1 MAVGR
6 PWWQTTKTVRAGFV
20 LGGFWA
26 ILGLAGQSV
35 ALAAR
40 GQALMRV
47 IAVIWLVLA
56 VGYLASA
63 AALARRER
71 SGSGARTL
79 GDGRADP

>member
-6 PWWQTTKTVRAGFV
+6 PWWQTTKTARAGFV

-26 ILGLAGQSV
+26 ILGLAGLLG
-35 ALAAR
+35 ALGAR
-40 GQALMRV
+40 GQVTMRV

-63 AALARRER
+63 AALARGER
-71 SGSGARTL
+71 SRSAARTP
-79 GDGRADP
+79 GDDRADP